1 MKEKDHVTEKNAETL
16 HVGIDLGT
24 SRSAVSASNGERHL
38 VESYVG
44 WPVDMVARKVLKK
57 EVLIG
62 SAAVE
67 NRTML
72 DLHRPLERGLIKEGS
87 EKDLLAVR
95 ELLNQLLRLVGA
107 VSDGG
112 GGPKVRAVVG
122 VPAEA
127 MRVNKQQLR
136 NALKDSVDG
145 LMIVSEPFAVAYG
158 LDALLHSMVIDI
170 GAGTTDFCL
179 MRGRYPTEDDQ
190 RTLLNAGDSID
201 AMLVKMVAE
210 RHPQAQF
217 TVYMARAWKEAYG
230 FVGKPQQKVEV
241 QVPIAG
247 RPTRIDVTEPM
258 RAACE
263 SILEPIVETMIE
275 LLPRIEP
282 EFQEI
287 VRNNVIL
294 SGGSSLLSGLRA
306 ALQDALK
313 ELGGGKVRNV
323 KDPVYDGCDGCLAIA
338 LDAPD
343 SDWEKLRG

>member
-1 MKEKDHVTEKNAETL
+1 MSETEIL

-24 SRSAVSASNGERHL
+24 SRSAVSASNGQRHL

-57 EVLIG
+57 NVLIG

-95 ELLNQLLRLVGA
+95 ELLNHLLRLVGSSTDKKA
-107 VSDGG
+107 R
-112 GGPKVRAVVG
+112 VRAVIG

-136 NALKDSVDG
+136 RALEGTVDG

-158 LDALLHSMVIDI
+158 LDALLHSLIIDI

-179 MRGRYPTEDDQ
+179 MRGRYPADEDQ
-190 RTLLNAGDSID
+190 RTLFTAGDSID
-201 AMLVKMVAE
+201 ELLMKMIGE
-210 RHPQAQF
+210 SYEKAQF

-230 FVGKPQQKVEV
+230 FVGTPQQKVEV
-241 QVPIAG
+241 QVPIEG
-247 RPTRIDVTEPM
+247 RPTRIDITEHM
-258 RAACE
+258 RQACE
-263 SILEPIVETMIE
+263 SILEPLTETMMD
-275 LLPRIEP
+275 LVPRIEP

-306 ALQDALK
+306 SLQEALK
-313 ELGGGKVRNV
+313 SMGGGKVRNV
-323 KDPVYDGCDGCLAIA
+323 KDPVYDGSDGCLALA
-338 LDAPD
+338 ADAPD
-343 SDWEKLRG
+343 SDWDRLGG

>member
-1 MKEKDHVTEKNAETL
+1 MSKKEIL

-24 SRSAVSASNGERHL
+24 SRSAVSASNGQRHL

-87 EKDLLAVR
+87 DKDFLAVR
-95 ELLNQLLRLVGA
+95 ELLNHMLRLVGA
-107 VSDGG
+107 GTKEIPNSA
-112 GGPKVRAVVG
+112 VRAVVG

-136 NALKDSVDG
+136 KALEGAVDG
-145 LMIVSEPFAVAYG
+145 LMIVSEPFSVAYG
-158 LDALLHSMVIDI
+158 LDALLHSMIIDI

-179 MRGRYPTEDDQ
+179 MRGRYPADEDQ
-190 RTLLNAGDSID
+190 RTLTVAGDAID
-201 AMLVKMVAE
+201 ELLMKMVGE
-210 RHPQAQF
+210 RYPKAQF

-230 FVGKPQQKVEV
+230 FVGPPQQKVEV
-241 QVPIAG
+241 QVPIEG
-247 RPTRIDVTEPM
+247 RPTRIDITDPM
-258 RAACE
+258 RQACE
-263 SILEPIVETMIE
+263 SIVEPLTETMMD

-306 ALQDALK
+306 ALQEALK
-313 ELGGGKVRNV
+313 TMGGGKVRNV
-323 KDPVYDGCDGCLAIA
+323 KDPVYDGSDGCLAIA
-338 LDAPD
+338 ADAPD
-343 SDWEKLRG
+343 SDWDRLGG